1 MQGLNVFSLL
11 LITAGSSIP
20 NPGCAQVGQESKP
33 NILFCIADD
42 ATWMHM
48 GAYGCR
54 WVKTPNFDR
63 VAKNGLLFTHAY
75 TPNAKCAPSRASILT
90 GRNSWQMEAAANH
103 NCFFPSHFKTIAE
116 ALHEGGYQVGYTGK
130 GWAPGDPGEIDGKK
144 RDLLVKRYNGKT
156 CVPPTSGIS
165 NVDYAANFEQFL
177 NDRKPGKP
185 FFFWYGGLEPHRK
198 YEYGSGIKK
207 GHKSLGQIDSV
218 FSIWPDV
225 DSVRTDLLDYAY
237 EIEYFDKH
245 LGEILKL
252 LERTG
257 ELDNTLVLVTAD
269 NGMPFPRIKGQEYEY
284 SNHLPLAV
292 MWGKGIKY
300 PGRVIDDYISFID
313 FAATFAA
320 VSGVDVY
327 RHGMSPIEGQS
338 MTDIFQST
346 KSGQIDPGRNSV
358 LLGKER
364 HDVGR
369 PHDQGYPVR
378 GIIRDGFLYLR
389 NFKPERW
396 PAGNPETGYTNTD
409 GSPTKSYI
417 LNLRRGGED
426 CRYWKLNFGLRPEE
440 ELYDLVKDPDC
451 VSNLADKPAFLA
463 VKKQLHDR
471 MYKELVRQGDPRVL
485 GNGDVFDNYPTS
497 VNANLYE
504 RFIKGEKVNTGWIND
519 SDFEKDT
526 VFCGV
531 PGTGR

>member
-346 KSGQIDPGRNSV
+346 KSGQIDRARNSV
-358 LLGKER
+358 LWER
-364 HDVGR
+364 NQCR
-369 PHDQGYPVR
+369 APMS
-378 GIIRDGFLYLR
+378 GISVNHPMDFLLR
-389 NFKPERW
+389 TSNGTLPRET
-396 PAGNPETGYTNTD
+396 GTGYTNTD

-504 RFIKGEKVNTGWIND
+504 RFIKEK
-519 SDFEKDT
+519 
-526 VFCGV
+526 
-531 PGTGR
+531 R